1 MLWFPA
7 WLLRLLSGPLKLAQ
21 RYAMGMAKP
30 LDIYAAFSSERYSP
44 TIAVAAI
51 AKAGPSAV
59 SASAPRELVA
69 PR

>member
-1 MLWFPA
+1 MFWFPA

-21 RYAMGMAKP
+21 RYAMGMSKP
-30 LDIYAAFSSERYSP
+30 LDIYAAFSSERYNP

-51 AKAGPSAV
+51 TKAGPSAV
-59 SASAPRELVA
+59 ARTAPREMAL